1 MVLKNAC
8 RDAWSRLVVGRAL
21 GSLSPRFDG
30 SVNGPGWWPRQTASI
45 ELSVYASRCRGC
57 EADLR
62 QGSEVAVQIGQDDN
76 ISNEYVV

>member
-1 MVLKNAC
+1 MTP
-8 RDAWSRLVVGRAL
+8 GRGWQL
-21 GSLSPRFDG
+21 GGLWGAVSPRFDG

-45 ELSVYASRCRGC
+45 ELSVHGSRCRGC

-62 QGSEVAVQIGQDDN
+62 QGSEVAVQIRQDDY